1 MRKKTLSIVAALF
14 MCACGAWAQTA
25 GAGSITVL
33 PTDVMSKQSYMLV
46 SPRGTL
52 YFDANVKATSLTSN
66 CSGPESP
73 TKDVTVTAE
82 EEKGQFLLFPAEN
95 YEHGYY
101 VYSVAASKFIK
112 QDDVRAA
119 LVDEPNVVYIWA
131 HGATGTGTQAY
142 SNASFEKSDYGFTIG
157 SAYSSALPFNSINV
171 CCWDASNRDYRW
183 CNTGSLDDGNMYA
196 IVEAEEVGQDVW
208 KAAYDKIYNVGYTV
222 NIVGTENGGI
232 EVDENTYG
240 ANASFS
246 HSVLTLDDIK
256 VTPVEGYLATV
267 SISDEHIITVT
278 YTEKTFKPTDAYTLF
293 AQKSQRGYLASW
305 TGESNYVSLAG
316 VTLVDGGT
324 DYSTRH
330 PALNADGVA
339 INWELDEVAAGKVT
353 FKNINNGLY
362 LVKDGSK
369 AKWSETPMEFTF
381 AKESDGSYHF
391 QASNNQYLVAACGY
405 QENEGAA
412 IFGSHED
419 ASDFVVTM
427 VDRDTE
433 NPDIDAAL
441 EAAKEEYTA
450 ASAAIGEFMTA
461 YGANA
466 NEDIQAVLEAFNEAL
481 SAIHLSENPTV
492 DEYKA
497 ATATINDAISKAQ
510 TEVDEILGNVDP
522 DLLAAQKALDDY
534 MQNVVLP
541 LMDEIQELDENS
553 DEYKALEAE
562 IVALSEAFGDYL
574 STPNP
579 TDVES
584 CTALLESFKVLVK
597 DYEEVKSQLEPDAE
611 TDLDKAKAAYD
622 AAVAEYMALI
632 EQYGSL
638 ANTSTEAHEIIENL
652 NTSIKWVVDKDATA
666 EEYNTVAN
674 SIKTGVEAAAEAL
687 EEIAGSTPAAPVFPA
702 AGDYYV
708 YIKNYDTARNPYLY
722 NNVDEA
728 TGYTLQA
735 ADLDNANNG
744 YIWHVTSDGNGKIT
758 SIVSGTGKGVGVNGG
773 SKPVLSELDYE
784 DAGEGYYYIGNST
797 IDAGWKWLNASNG
810 GQTNGKGTR
819 TVTNYS
825 KENASKWTFE
835 TVNMEGLTAYNVVV
849 EGCAEGLAVL
859 NGEYAGNNGFFLT
872 ASAEGVEAKTVENY
886 NTSVSTVGNTITV
899 TYTPG
904 ETLIAARQDAIVA
917 ALAKVG
923 QLGYPKADADAVTA
937 LNNYTVTADNYAAS
951 TTLLANLYAC
961 TDVVMPEV
969 GKSYRVAF
977 RKSNGSLQY
986 INGDATSATAD
997 DATVLTLAASD
1008 GNEFAYT
1015 LAGADGSYLTNKGVK
1030 SDATTVRAAS
1040 INLKFGQLSASQ
1052 YVTLDASK
1060 YYGAFALYTEKR
1072 YDRDDLGCLV
1082 MGESANGFDG
1092 ANAPFFN
1099 GSYTSAIVLEEVES
1113 TPEVDEFAEALDF
1126 FYESAEA
1133 TLQYLRTNYGAAVV
1147 GLKAE
1152 DAIEELN
1159 VLIVG
1164 LRTFNKPTTM
1174 EEIEEAFDAVSDAA
1188 LKFYD
1193 SCTIT
1198 VLSRVISEAKEG
1210 EETEPTT
1217 LEKVKEIED
1226 AILAKYGISA
1236 LSNKK

>member
-82 EEKGQFLLFPAEN
+82 EEKGQFLLFPADN

-112 QDDVRAA
+112 QDDLRAA

-157 SAYSSALPFNSINV
+157 SAYRTTGQYNTINV
-171 CCWDASNRDYRW
+171 CCWDPSNLDYRW

-222 NIVGTENGGI
+222 NIEGAEAGAIV
-232 EVDENTYG
+232 VDEETYG
-240 ANASFS
+240 DNATFS
-246 HSVLTLDDIK
+246 HALLTADDIK

-305 TGESNYVSLAG
+305 TQQTTYVSLAG

-391 QASNNQYLVAACGY
+391 QASNNQYLIAACGY

-412 IFGSHED
+412 IFGSHEE

-481 SAIHLSENPTV
+481 SAIHLSENPTI

-497 ATATINDAISKAQ
+497 ATATINDAINKAQ
-510 TEVDEILGNVDP
+510 TEVDEILGNVDS

-534 MQNVVLP
+534 MQNVVVP
-541 LMDEIQELDENS
+541 LMDEIHELDENS

-562 IVALSEAFGDYL
+562 IAALSEAFGDYL

-579 TDVES
+579 TDVEG
-584 CTALLESFKVLVK
+584 CTALLESVKVLVK
-597 DYEEVKSQLEPDAE
+597 NYEEVKSQLEPDAE

-622 AAVAEYMALI
+622 AYLEDVVMPLMREYVNLDKEVMSNEEFYAAYTKLFEVANSYDL
-632 EQYGSL
+632 GS
-638 ANTSTEAHEIIENL
+638 TTYE
-652 NTSIKWVVDKDATA
+652 TA
-666 EEYNTVAN
+666 EEYASALENVKTLVKDYN
-674 SIKTGVEAAAEAL
+674 STLEEAL
-687 EEIAGSTPAAPVFPA
+687 NPAAPVFPA

-708 YIKNYDTARNPYLY
+708 YIKNHETGRNPYLY

-735 ADLDNANNG
+735 ADLGNANNG
-744 YIWHVTSDGNGKIT
+744 YIWHVTSDGEGKIT
-758 SIVSGTGKGVGVNGG
+758 NIVSGTGKGVGVNGG
-773 SKPVLSELDYE
+773 SYPVLSELDYE

-797 IDAGWKWLNASNG
+797 IDDGWKWLNASGG
-810 GQTNGKGTR
+810 GQNNGKGTR
-819 TVTNYS
+819 TVTNYI

-849 EGCAEGLAVL
+849 EGNEEGCAILG
-859 NGEYAGNNGFFLT
+859 NNYAGNNGFFLASDVANVT
-872 ASAEGVEAKTVENY
+872 AKEIAHYTTDITTEGNTVKVVYTATAEPIKVTYKVYVDNDIVSGFEKMEYAGDAPSFSAADVPSYVTAQIPEVIPADGNVEIHSSYNETLPFTVGGNVTFTLWNKPVSFDGTNFVDSVAEPTEDASTFTVGGDWFNGFTLFNKQANGYLTYGTVVSPGDNTKSTATQSADEPGAHLDLVAHNGAFFFRIHGTENNSY
-886 NTSVSTVGNTITV
+886 MNDRDGYVSTWNS
-899 TYTPG
+899 
-904 ETLIAARQDAIVA
+904 
-917 ALAKVG
+917 
-923 QLGYPKADADAVTA
+923 
-937 LNNYTVTADNYAAS
+937 AAS
-951 TTLLANLYAC
+951 L
-961 TDVVMPEV
+961 
-969 GKSYRVAF
+969 S
-977 RKSNGSLQY
+977 
-986 INGDATSATAD
+986 
-997 DATVLTLAASD
+997 
-1008 GNEFAYT
+1008 
-1015 LAGADGSYLTNKGVK
+1015 ADGSKV
-1030 SDATTVRAAS
+1030 V
-1040 INLKFGQLSASQ
+1040 F
-1052 YVTLDASK
+1052 
-1060 YYGAFALYTEKR
+1060 TE
-1072 YDRDDLGCLV
+1072 
-1082 MGESANGFDG
+1082 
-1092 ANAPFFN
+1092 
-1099 GSYTSAIVLEEVES
+1099 IES
-1113 TPEVDEFAEALDF
+1113 TPEVDELAEALDF
-1126 FYESAEA
+1126 LYESAEA
-1133 TLQYLRTNYGAAVV
+1133 TLNYIRTNYGAAVV

-1159 VLIVG
+1159 ALIVG

-1174 EEIEEAFDAVSDAA
+1174 EKIEEAFDAVSDAA